1 MPQEVTTS
9 DQIKAQNKAIDAA
22 LDDPRSAL
30 YYSLANIT
38 NPMLVVAG
46 SMDMVLAVQDDY
58 TIVGRVAGASLL
70 QFADAGHAA
79 VLQHAVTAGQ
89 VISAFL
95 DE

>member
-22 LDDPRSAL
+22 LDDPTGAL

-38 NPMLVVAG
+38 NSMLVVAG

-58 TIVGRVAGASLL
+58 TIVDRVPGASLL